1 MDELVSA
8 FEEIIELLDKSED
21 TIWANY
27 TVEEA
32 REILQTE
39 LENYRQTHEL
49 SESAKY
55 RINFLFLPTG
65 ALQEISIDN
74 GWGNKYV
81 KIADVFDKYL

>member
-1 MDELVSA
+1 MHELISA
-8 FEEIIELLDKSED
+8 FEEIIELLKKSED

-32 REILQTE
+32 VEILQIE
-39 LENYRQTHEL
+39 LENYKKTQKF
-49 SESAKY
+49 SESGKNT
-55 RINFLFLPTG
+55 INLLFLPTG

-74 GWGNKYV
+74 GWGNKFV

>member
-1 MDELVSA
+1 MDELISA
-8 FEEIIELLDKSED
+8 FEEIITLLKKSED

-32 REILQTE
+32 VEILQIE
-39 LENYRQTHEL
+39 LANYKQTQTL
-49 SESAKY
+49 SESGKY
-55 RINFLFLPTG
+55 SINLLFLPTG

-74 GWGNKYV
+74 GWGNKFV

>member
-1 MDELVSA
+1 MDELISA
-8 FEEIIELLDKSED
+8 FEEIIELLEKSED

-27 TVEEA
+27 TVVEA

-39 LENYRQTHEL
+39 LENYKQTQKL
-49 SESAKY
+49 SESGKY
-55 RINFLFLPTG
+55 RINFLFLPTS

-74 GWGNKYV
+74 GWGDKYV

>member
-1 MDELVSA
+1 MDELTSA
-8 FEEIIELLDKSED
+8 FEGIIERLNKSED
-21 TIWANY
+21 TIRANY
-27 TVEEA
+27 TIEKA

-65 ALQEISIDN
+65 ALQEISTDN
-74 GWGNKYV
+74 G
-81 KIADVFDKYL
+81 

>member
-1 MDELVSA
+1 MDELISA

-32 REILQTE
+32 KEILQTE
-39 LENYRQTHEL
+39 LENYKQTRQL
-49 SESAKY
+49 SDSAKY

-74 GWGNKYV
+74 GWGDKYV
-81 KIADVFDKYL
+81 KIADIFDKYL